1 MPPMK
6 PNSHLTAW
14 SVLSLALA
22 LGVPAAPAQS
32 GGAGPSVAAPSE
44 ADFPH
49 LIPVESW
56 LAAGGFSRGDQI
68 AIRLVRGNRP
78 RLEPG
83 GTYLVLGTYTLAS
96 HAEAT
101 LALSLTASGPAGR
114 GAWSPTQRRKI
125 AQGSGEFALVA
136 PMRSAGEFHVSFYVA
151 DRQDPRRSFAR
162 GGIYFDNR

>member
-1 MPPMK
+1 MK
-6 PNSHLTAW
+6 PNSRLIAW
-14 SVLSLALA
+14 SALSLAFMLGAPA
-22 LGVPAAPAQS
+22 LPAQTGSAAPAAPV
-32 GGAGPSVAAPSE
+32 PSD

-49 LIPVESW
+49 LIPVETW

-68 AIRLVRGNRP
+68 TIRLVRGNRP
-78 RLEPG
+78 RIEPG
-83 GTYLVLGTYTLAS
+83 GTYFVLGTYTLAS
-96 HAEAT
+96 ATEAT

-151 DRQDPRRSFAR
+151 DRNDPRRSYAG

>member
-1 MPPMK
+1 MK
-6 PNSHLTAW
+6 PNSRPIAW
-14 SVLSLALA
+14 SALCLALA
-22 LGVPAAPAQS
+22 LGAPALPAQTGSAAPA
-32 GGAGPSVAAPSE
+32 ASVPSE

-49 LIPVESW
+49 LIPVETW

-78 RLEPG
+78 RIEPG

-125 AQGSGEFALVA
+125 ARGSGEFALVA

-151 DRQDPRRSFAR
+151 DRNDPRRSNAG

>member
-1 MPPMK
+1 MK
-6 PNSHLTAW
+6 PIPLLLAST
-14 SVLSLALA
+14 VLSLVAPIAVPVLPA
-22 LGVPAAPAQS
+22 QTGGDAPAAAL
-32 GGAGPSVAAPSE
+32 PSE

-49 LIPVESW
+49 LIPVETW
-56 LAAGGFSRGDQI
+56 LAAGGFGRGDQI

-114 GAWSPTQRRKI
+114 GAWAPTQRRRI

-136 PMRSAGEFHVSFYVA
+136 PMRSAGEFHVSFYLA
-151 DRQDPRRSFAR
+151 DRNDPRRSYAG

>member
-1 MPPMK
+1 MK
-6 PNSHLTAW
+6 SHSSLSAW

-22 LGVPAAPAQS
+22 VGAPVLPAQTGGGAPAA
-32 GGAGPSVAAPSE
+32 SVPSE

-49 LIPVESW
+49 LIPVETW
-56 LAAGGFSRGDQI
+56 LASGGFSRGDQI
-68 AIRLVRGNRP
+68 TIRLVRGNRP

-96 HAEAT
+96 AAEAT

-136 PMRSAGEFHVSFYVA
+136 PMRSAGEFHVSFYLA
-151 DRQDPRRSFAR
+151 DRNDPRRSNAG